1 MKVFLHTIQKGRIEN
16 LNIEAFFFE
25 YFKFA
30 AFRPAAFCFGL
41 TLCYTLYPFLRFFYE
56 SIFFS
61 WSKSIF
67 ESLKDRK
74 LSLSMLKF
82 SALPFSIVIAVI
94 RIYLDFY
101 HSIIFPKDW
110 EKGVQILVLFQPSHQ
125 IWLLVHIFHLPCY
138 ISKVSKVFD
147 VETDRFW
154 MSIFFNISN
163 RKVIL
168 CYVHCTYNLYFY
180 TYNYLT

>member
-1 MKVFLHTIQKGRIEN
+1 MQKILLYQTRNWKFWAFWDITATYWQYTKVTLRTMGISCKSKWKFQ
-16 LNIEAFFFE
+16 FF
-25 YFKFA
+25 
-30 AFRPAAFCFGL
+30 RDSL
-41 TLCYTLYPFLRFFYE
+41 TV
-56 SIFFS
+56 SIFF
-61 WSKSIF
+61 
-67 ESLKDRK
+67 
-74 LSLSMLKF
+74 
-82 SALPFSIVIAVI
+82 P
-94 RIYLDFY
+94 
-101 HSIIFPKDW
+101 

-125 IWLLVHIFHLPCY
+125 IWPLVHIFHLPCY

-180 TYNYLT
+180 TYNYLTKKTQKILFHTHFLDVYA